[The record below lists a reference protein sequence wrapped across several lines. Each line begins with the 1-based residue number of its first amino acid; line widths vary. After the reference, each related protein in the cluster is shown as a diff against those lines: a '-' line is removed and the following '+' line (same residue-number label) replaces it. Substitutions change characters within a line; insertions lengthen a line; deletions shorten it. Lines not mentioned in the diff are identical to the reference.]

1 MNVTNEAYTK
11 LIQMAGKVLL
21 AFKSIVTNSTP
32 LCRCCKPF
40 CFRGSVF
47 NTCGSSRVDISHMP
61 CLSGGEGTEKQG
73 PSQEAASFQ
82 FLLLC
87 YYVETNPIWPDP

>member
-1 MNVTNEAYTK
+1 
-11 LIQMAGKVLL
+11 
-21 AFKSIVTNSTP
+21 
-32 LCRCCKPF
+32 
-40 CFRGSVF
+40 
-47 NTCGSSRVDISHMP
+47 MP